1 MFDNVRE
8 NKQDLIVDIKVNSKD
23 EDDKSN
29 GDPNMEFIYP
39 SESNER

>member
-8 NKQDLIVDIKVNSKD
+8 NKQDLIVDIKVNSED

-29 GDPNMEFIYP
+29 DDPNMDFIYP